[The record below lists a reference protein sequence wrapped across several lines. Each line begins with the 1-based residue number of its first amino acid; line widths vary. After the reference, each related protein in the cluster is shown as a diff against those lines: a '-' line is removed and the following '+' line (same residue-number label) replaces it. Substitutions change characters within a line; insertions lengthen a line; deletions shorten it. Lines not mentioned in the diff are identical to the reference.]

1 MKVEKKAAFFIIFL
15 SFGLAFWAEEGQS
28 RKKETTKGE
37 EKSLIKKELLS
48 KTKRKLAP
56 ARRNIFSLRRG
67 GNEETRIVPNDPRT
81 TVQKTARSNEG
92 ESSRSQ
98 VNIRYIGH
106 IRSGQKIVALI
117 VYEDTAIAV
126 EKGEMISE
134 GVQIGDVTPAYIEIV
149 GPDSVRRKYTL
160 EGEKE

>member
-1 MKVEKKAAFFIIFL
+1 MKFDMKAAVFIFFL
-15 SFGLAFWAEEGQS
+15 SFGLTLWAGAGQS
-28 RKKETTKGE
+28 QKKETTKSGE
-37 EKSLIKKELLS
+37 QSLIKKELLT
-48 KTKRKLAP
+48 KTKKKLAP

-67 GNEETRIVPNDPRT
+67 GSQETPIVPTHPRT
-81 TVQKTARSNEG
+81 APQKAALMTER
-92 ESSRSQ
+92 ESSGAS

-106 IRSGQKIVALI
+106 IKSGQKIVALI
-117 VYEDTAIAV
+117 VYEDAAIAV

-134 GVQIGDVTPAYIEIV
+134 GVQIGDVTVAYIEIV

>member
-1 MKVEKKAAFFIIFL
+1 MKVDKKAALFIFFL
-15 SFGLAFWAEEGQS
+15 SLGLVLWAGEGQS
-28 RKKETTKGE
+28 QKKETAKGE

-48 KTKRKLAP
+48 KTKKKLAP
-56 ARRNIFSLRRG
+56 ARRNIFSLSRG
-67 GNEETRIVPNDPRT
+67 VSEETRIVQNDPRT
-81 TVQKTARSNEG
+81 NPQKAARTTEK
-92 ESSRSQ
+92 ESSRSP

-126 EKGEMISE
+126 EKGEMINE
-134 GVQIGDVTPAYIEIV
+134 GVQIGDVTPAYIEII